1 MVKELLQSIDG
12 VTIFPIISLLFFFIF
27 FIGMLI
33 KVFKMDKRHLRE
45 MSQIPFDKDM
55 NISNNGENSHVG

>member
-33 KVFKMDKRHLRE
+33 KVVKMDKRHLRE
-45 MSQIPFDKDM
+45 MSQMPIDKDM